1 MQSMEETNCI
11 SVTGNTT
18 EKAEFKLE
26 RITSGK
32 LSYFPSVFIHQLLR
46 SEDILTYGRADGNL
60 ACKSHS
66 VPGRFLW
73 NWHRFGISY
82 KFCRILMFLQV
93 IITATF

>member
-66 VPGRFLW
+66 VPGRFL
-73 NWHRFGISY
+73 
-82 KFCRILMFLQV
+82 
-93 IITATF
+93 